1 MDIARIQIDPAV
13 MLGTP
18 VVRGT
23 RITVEQLLRDCAA
36 GQAVE
41 EVAQLYDN
49 LTVEDV
55 RSALGFAAE
64 HLGRDGYRRY
74 YMA

>member
-1 MDIARIQIDPAV
+1 
-13 MLGTP
+13 MLGKP

-23 RITVEQLLRDCAA
+23 RITVEQLLRDCAS
-36 GQAVE
+36 GQTVD

-49 LTVEDV
+49 LTAEDV

-64 HLGRDGYRRY
+64 YLGREVII
-74 YMA
+74 AAE